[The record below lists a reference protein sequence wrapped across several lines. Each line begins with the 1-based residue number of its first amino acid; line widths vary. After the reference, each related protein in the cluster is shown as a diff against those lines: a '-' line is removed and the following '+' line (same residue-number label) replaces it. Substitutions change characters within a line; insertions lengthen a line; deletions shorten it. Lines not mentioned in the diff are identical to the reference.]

1 MSTLFP
7 ITRKSALGFDRDFDT
22 LLNAF
27 FGPATNKQTRM
38 TSVSTTPRANIIKNN
53 EGYTIELAAP
63 GFSRDEF
70 EISAD
75 NGVLTVQVGTSDTAT
90 YVESLTSQEYSY
102 SSFTRSWSLPKEA
115 AIEGIAARYDAGIL
129 YVNIPMTGTANE
141 KLVISVD

>member
-7 ITRKSALGFDRDFDT
+7 ITRKSTLGFDRDFDA
-22 LLNAF
+22 LFNAF
-27 FGPATNKQTRM
+27 FGPTTNKQTRM
-38 TSVSTTPRANIIKNN
+38 TSVNTTPRANVIKNS

-75 NGVLTVQVGTSDTAT
+75 NGVLTIQVGTSDTKE
-90 YVESLTSQEYSY
+90 YLDSMTSQEYSY

-115 AIEGIAARYDAGIL
+115 SVEGIAARYNAGIL
-129 YVNIPMTGTANE
+129 YVNIPMAGTANE
-141 KLVISVD
+141 KIMINVD